1 MTEEIGN
8 LVLIQLRLIRAEIG
22 EIKGAIDSLA
32 TRMSRL
38 ESAML
43 SVKREIADGFECDIT
58 QQSRADK
65 FETRI
70 NRIEARLGLIE

>member
-1 MTEEIGN
+1 MTEEIEN
-8 LVLIQLRLIRAEIG
+8 LVLVQLRLIRAEIG

-65 FETRI
+65 LETRI